1 MQHYLLILPA
11 EEGRRRAEG
20 WVVRLQRDTWR
31 LQHGQLVVVVM
42 VMRVMMFHHTVVL
55 LPHEFSEAI
64 QVLPHLVSINLL
76 LNLLLGLIVVL
87 ALSEIHQGI
96 FGKLSK
102 FQSPSL
108 INQRIPKHRGEFNL
122 G

>member
-1 MQHYLLILPA
+1 
-11 EEGRRRAEG
+11 
-20 WVVRLQRDTWR
+20 
-31 LQHGQLVVVVM
+31 M

-55 LPHEFSEAI
+55 LPHEVSEAI

-87 ALSEIHQGI
+87 ALSEINQSI

-102 FQSPSL
+102 CQSPSL
-108 INQRIPKHRGEFNL
+108 INKRIPKQRGEFNL

>member
-1 MQHYLLILPA
+1 M
-11 EEGRRRAEG
+11 
-20 WVVRLQRDTWR
+20 
-31 LQHGQLVVVVM
+31 VVVM
-42 VMRVMMFHHTVVL
+42 MWVMMLHHAMVL
-55 LPHEFSEAI
+55 LPHEISEAK
-64 QVLPHLVSINLL
+64 QVLPHLVSIDLL

-122 G
+122 R